1 MLHKMQSLKFKTI
14 IIVEVVV
21 DAFTLFFPFIN
32 DKTSEKVIN
41 VKTL

>member
-14 IIVEVVV
+14 IIVEVVA
-21 DAFTLFFPFIN
+21 AFAFFFPFRN